1 MHDPFAMAIDQI
13 TKQVKDIRFTD
24 KKPRNKKNNICRNC
38 LRKGHW
44 ASECYAKTRLQ
55 PHVSTSSGQTGYQVN
70 TFKRTYKGKGRGNKN
85 YKGKGKKKWIRGAD
99 IEEEQEEE
107 DSSDEEQEMN
117 TNIRYLE
124 NMRGMIAE
132 MSNDTKK
139 EMLLALQQD
148 FQ

>member
-1 MHDPFAMAIDQI
+1 MEIDRI
-13 TKQVKDIRFTD
+13 TKYVKDIRFTGK
-24 KKPRNKKNNICRNC
+24 KKPRDKSNDICRECN
-38 LRKGHW
+38 RKGHW
-44 ASECYAKTRLQ
+44 ANKCYAKTKLQ
-55 PHVSTSSGQTGYQVN
+55 PHASTSSGQTGYQVN

-85 YKGKGKKKWIRGAD
+85 YKGKRKNKKWIRSAD
-99 IEEEQEEE
+99 LEEEQGEE